1 MYNQL
6 NKFSLNKPGL
16 SKEKNSFVID
26 GMMNEKNVVS
36 RLVGLVVSKLN
47 WLKEMNNDTPDW
59 LDNSDLI
66 QIGVQKNL
74 NPNHKMLN
82 K

>member
-47 WLKEMNNDTPDW
+47 WLKEMNNDTPD
-59 LDNSDLI
+59 
-66 QIGVQKNL
+66 
-74 NPNHKMLN
+74 
-82 K
+82 